1 MTNLRKKITEYIAEQ
16 YGVAPEFPWEKYDSN
31 AVFRHQG
38 NKKWFALIMDVK
50 REVLGPKALDA
61 GSARKKL
68 PDKDEVVSVINL
80 KIDDVVLRDMLISE
94 KGILPAYHMNKL
106 HWVTVLLD
114 GSVPESHVHDLLD
127 ESFRATMPSARR
139 KKDRPAK
146 EWIVPANPKYYDV
159 ESAFEKAD
167 VIDWKQ
173 GSGINVGDTV
183 FLYVGAPV
191 SAILYKCK
199 VLETDIPYSY
209 QDANL
214 TIKSLMKIKLLKR
227 YDREAFTFA
236 KLNDEYGIFAVRGPR
251 GVPNHLSSDLKK

>member
-1 MTNLRKKITEYIAEQ
+1 MKNLRKKITDYIAEQ
-16 YGVAPEFPWEKYDSN
+16 YGVTPEFPWEKYDRN
-31 AVFRHQG
+31 AVFRHQE

-50 REVLGPKALDA
+50 RNVLGPKALETS
-61 GSARKKL
+61 GSGKKMHG
-68 PDKDEVVSVINL
+68 KDEVVSVINL

-94 KGILPAYHMNKL
+94 NGILPAYHMNKL

-114 GSVPESHVHDLLD
+114 GSVSESHVHDLLE
-127 ESFRATMPSARR
+127 ESFHATKPSTRR

-159 ESAFEKAD
+159 ESAFEKAE

-173 GSGINVGDTV
+173 GSGVNVGDTV

-209 QDANL
+209 QDKNL

-227 YDREAFTFA
+227 YDRETFTFA
-236 KLNDEYGIFAVRGPR
+236 KLNEEYGIFAVRGPR
-251 GVPNHLSSDLKK
+251 GVPNHLSSDLRK